1 MSWRTTRNAILAVCA
16 AGAVLAISG
25 CGSSS
30 ANVVTVTV
38 TPSSVT
44 VIAGQVQTFT
54 AVVGGSTTTTVT
66 NWPCTFSYTPNPTT
80 AVPNP
85 KAVTGTCTSGG
96 AIQGLTGSIGT
107 WTITTANGSN
117 VLTYTGPSLANFPK
131 PYVPV
136 LTFTATADADK
147 SKTATATVG
156 LDSGIRVSV
165 TPATATV
172 PVGLTPAQ
180 TSTFFPS
187 FLNAPPVGAQFKLV
201 QPNSSSSVLAD
212 QTANPQSDS

>member
-1 MSWRTTRNAILAVCA
+1 MRVSGSEIAWEDPRKVWAVNKMREISSMSWRTARNSILAVCA
-16 AGAVLAISG
+16 AGAAMVMSG

-54 AVVGGSTTTTVT
+54 AVVAGSTTTTVSA
-66 NWPCTFSYTPNPTT
+66 WPCTFSYTPNPTT

-85 KAVTGTCTSGG
+85 KAVTGNCTSGG
-96 AIQGLTGSIGT
+96 SIQGLTGSIGT
-107 WTITTANGSN
+107 WTITTANRSN
-117 VLTYTGPSLANFPK
+117 VLTYTAPSLTNFPK
-131 PYVPV
+131 PFVPV
-136 LTFTATADADK
+136 LTFTATADVEK

-165 TPATATV
+165 
-172 PVGLTPAQ
+172 
-180 TSTFFPS
+180 
-187 FLNAPPVGAQFKLV
+187 
-201 QPNSSSSVLAD
+201 
-212 QTANPQSDS
+212 